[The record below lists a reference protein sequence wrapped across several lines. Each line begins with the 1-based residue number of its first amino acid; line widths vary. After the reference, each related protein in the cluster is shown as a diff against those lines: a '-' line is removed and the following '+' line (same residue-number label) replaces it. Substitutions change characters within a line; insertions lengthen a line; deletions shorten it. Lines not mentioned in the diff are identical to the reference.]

1 MVPWEKNIRF
11 HVGKEMLDNEER
23 SRVNQVIITYQT
35 KMTNTVKETV
45 RNFASSKIRSKKG
58 TINQRRIQKT
68 AKQLRWSYVR
78 IFTERSI
85 LDV

>member
-1 MVPWEKNIRF
+1 MVLWERNIRF

-35 KMTNTVKETV
+35 KMTNTVKETM

-58 TINQRRIQKT
+58 TITQRRIQKT
-68 AKQLRWSYVR
+68 AKQLR
-78 IFTERSI
+78 
-85 LDV
+85 